1 MNYIIT
7 QISPKLML
15 TLFSLLSI
23 TLAAYEAPAGEVE
36 DYIDKLKAHYQ
47 NTLSI
52 NTYSIKY
59 HFLNR
64 RYQDQNYW
72 DYQTPNLY
80 MSQRVVEVD
89 LEKRQFYDN
98 DIVYFAGGRL
108 YDRAQFQS
116 DTESYFYERS
126 ATVLGRAVEQRDM
139 NNFDIFKSYN
149 IMNID
154 FLAVRPLFEEANIE
168 ENIALIRDDTSGTTT
183 FKHQTS
189 DNKVV
194 DYTFS
199 DASLQLITIN
209 HRGLG
214 GVFVYKDY
222 QTTRGLT
229 YARSVYQ
236 YYDGAIKPTYISFI
250 DHFGIIDQ
258 IDPEKLKVP
267 DGYGPVMPRGN
278 GILEAEEIAD
288 GLYLVTDSSEV
299 TNSLLKIDGDKIT
312 LFGAATSRT
321 TAEKVL
327 TFTAQHFPDKIIRS
341 VYVTHPHGL
350 QIFGLDVFAEQ
361 GIEVLADEYTIEAIK
376 AYEPFAG
383 TIDNFKFRTITHGQI
398 IDGTHFYVLENL
410 HSKRQGFVHFKDSA
424 IIFQSS
430 FMHVPK
436 DNTIAKI
443 IPSYTRTFMNFVKKR
458 KLEVK
463 RIVANYRNNNITP
476 EVMKKI
482 SDVNF

>member
-1 MNYIIT
+1 M
-7 QISPKLML
+7 
-15 TLFSLLSI
+15 
-23 TLAAYEAPAGEVE
+23 AAYEASAGEVE
-36 DYIDKLKAHYQ
+36 DYIDKLRTHYQ
-47 NTLSI
+47 DTLSVK
-52 NTYSIKY
+52 TYSLKY

-126 ATVLGRAVEQRDM
+126 ATVLGRAVEQREM

-154 FLAVRPLFEEANIE
+154 FLAVRPLLEESNIE
-168 ENIALIRDDTSGTTT
+168 GKITVTRDAVSGTTT
-183 FKHQTS
+183 FKHKTS
-189 DNKVV
+189 ENQVI
-194 DYTFS
+194 DYTFR
-199 DASLQLITIN
+199 DASLKLIEIN
-209 HRGLG
+209 HRPLG
-214 GVFVYKDY
+214 GVYVYKDY
-222 QTTRGLT
+222 QTTRDLT

-236 YYDGAIKPTYISFI
+236 YYDGATKPTYISFI
-250 DHFGIIDQ
+250 DHFSVIDQ
-258 IDPEKLKVP
+258 VDPEKLKIP
-267 DGYGPVMPRGN
+267 EGYGPVVPRGN
-278 GILEAEEIAD
+278 GILEAEKIAD
-288 GLYLVTDSSEV
+288 DLYLVTDSSEV
-299 TNSLLKIDGDKIT
+299 TNSLLKINGDEIT

-321 TAEKVL
+321 IGEKIL
-327 TFTAQHFPDKIIRS
+327 AFTAQRFPDKTIGS

-350 QIFGLDVFAEQ
+350 QIFGLDVFANQ
-361 GIEVLADEYTIEAIK
+361 GIKVLADEYTIEAIK
-376 AYEPFAG
+376 AYEPFAS
-383 TIDNFKFRTITHGQI
+383 TINNFKFRTITHEQI
-398 IDGTHFYVLENL
+398 IDDAHFYVLENL
-410 HSKRQGFVHFKDSA
+410 HSKRQGFVHFKDSG

-436 DNTIAKI
+436 DNTIAKV
-443 IPSYTRTFMNFVKKR
+443 IPSYTRTFMNFVKDR
-458 KLEVK
+458 KLEAK

-476 EVMKKI
+476 EVIKKI
-482 SDVNF
+482 LDVNF